1 MVVSMALLASV
12 LTARG
17 DTNDYVREEWTERMG
32 ASWPSTA
39 QVVHWHEKDG
49 AQHAGKA
56 WAIKFDMDDTR
67 WRFTTRLGLNNT
79 TDTNNSHLA
88 TLKQMAGKF
97 EDEGRK
103 PMVAINGNYFDH
115 ENGFINIYGA
125 LWSDGKRLVGGP
137 PKFHDNTAREFSI
150 GASTMAVG
158 SGGWPRDMSGNKI
171 RSGTDFYADP
181 PIRYKDGVYY
191 PPAKTDPKS
200 DGVDTYPRSLV
211 GVGTNELGR
220 SFLVLFVSDGRQN
233 DWSYGFSDHD
243 AVSLVV
249 SLGCRVVA
257 ENDGGGSAGM
267 WIKGLKKEEDGGL
280 APRDEEY
287 INKGSDGGPR
297 AVAAGLFMMYE
308 EPFVE
313 RITSQQGAYS
323 DPFENLDDA
332 FMMGE
337 DGEMLWVKED
347 VPLKASATNT
357 HSCMIIRDAFA
368 SHSTAVRIANGVEW
382 TVGASVTLQNITI
395 AGEADGSPRPWINVL
410 KGSTLT
416 VSDDVG
422 ALRLRTADKD
432 GFQISSEQPLWNSVA
447 VDCATAATNKPAFF
461 GKVSRAVSD
470 EVLAESIALLENPND
485 SSQIAAVEERS
496 QVRYLKWLPGCVRVN
511 GGRRYG
517 TLEDAIA
524 AVAGM
529 DNSTIEII
537 APATLTKSCVI
548 PTNCTI
554 TATNENAYAAAVNVA
569 PGATLTVGAGARVLF
584 RNIVFTNAAQSV
596 AVEVAPRGTAAVA
609 GLVELGEV
617 RLLKDR
623 KDPSSDPARGV
634 FELAGPL
641 TGDVRVIRDPREGE
655 KLGDTIGSSSLPLEE
670 ARTSAGHVVNDA
682 DDELAGE
689 AYEDSD
695 GSVKIRWKVAEVTD
709 ENAVARFISED
720 DVTTNN
726 YKSLRM
732 LFRELKESGRIE
744 LLEETCSL
752 VEPATIPSGK
762 SITMFSAGEDP
773 AVVKLPASN
782 GWKTDAVIS
791 VCGALSV
798 ENIVFD
804 GSGMPPGG
812 SSLSVFRVYRNAFL
826 ELGAAAGIQ
835 DVTLAAQN
843 GASKEMKGVVYVLN
857 GGTFQM
863 GDGSFVTG
871 CSGGGSGA
879 AAIYLSQS
887 GAAARLMGGH
897 IEGCVHPN
905 GAVYAASGATI
916 EVSGDTIVIGNT
928 NNSGA
933 TRNIMPRGDGDL
945 KLVGVLTGR
954 VGVNFGNADDA
965 QFGVVTGGGDSAD
978 HFVCDTK
985 TAKGETLLGS
995 ASNGTLVWKATVVVP
1010 PPNVEV
1016 NGKTYGTL
1024 ADAVAA
1030 AADGDTL
1037 TILAPIA
1044 VSSMPVRI
1052 DRALTIT
1059 ASDPTNV
1066 IRRGASGELSVNTV
1080 ARAIEI
1086 ASTGVVFRNI
1096 VLGDDDREWPRA
1108 FVHVLEGGELTL
1120 GEGAVVRNVRAT
1132 AMMRE
1137 GRMEPIGRSAA
1148 GVLVAGTLIMEDGSA
1163 IVSCVNR
1170 FDQSAGGGVLASG
1183 SGAAFDF
1190 RGGTV
1195 SGCSASRG
1203 GGVCIEKHAK
1213 ALVRGGGTILD
1224 NANGNLYV
1232 AAESPLEIAD
1242 VFTGRI
1248 DYREGVV
1255 RPDTETNIFA
1265 DVTYDYADDLDA
1277 LAAGAIRFTN
1287 ELTRACGVAV
1297 TNGAGAASYIWNT
1310 ALATSTTYEKDDNR
1324 WVPIGEVPP
1333 QPSPDPGPVP
1343 PGPTPEPPEI
1353 VDPYPIAFTS
1363 IEKTDAEWV
1372 LVATNAR
1379 RWCWYSLW
1387 SGTSLKTNEYEV
1399 VKVGG
1404 QLLSNQWNQADGPI
1418 TNRVPVVE
1426 SEPVRFWI
1434 IRGASGEVPA
1444 P

>member
-1 MVVSMALLASV
+1 MALLASV
-12 LTARG
+12 LTVRG

-49 AQHAGKA
+49 AQHTGKA

-97 EDEGRK
+97 EGEGRK
-103 PMVAINGNYFDH
+103 PLVAINGNYFDH

-181 PIRYKDGVYY
+181 PIRYRDGEYFDSKCGDAVE
-191 PPAKTDPKS
+191 
-200 DGVDTYPRSLV
+200 TYPRSLV

-368 SHSTAVRIANGVEW
+368 RGNTAVRIANGVEW
-382 TVGASVTLQNITI
+382 AVGASVTLRDITV
-395 AGEADGSPRPWINVL
+395 AGETDGDPLPWINVL

-416 VSDDVG
+416 VSENVG
-422 ALRLRTADKD
+422 ALRLRTVDAD
-432 GFQISSEQPLWNSVA
+432 GFQISSEQPLSGPVA
-447 VDCATAATNKPAFF
+447 IDCAAAAISEPAFF
-461 GKVSRAVSD
+461 GKASSTVSD

-485 SSQIAAVEERS
+485 PSQIAAVETRLGA
-496 QVRYLKWLPGCVRVN
+496 RYLKWMPGCVRVN
-511 GGRRYG
+511 GERRYG

-596 AVEVAPRGTAAVA
+596 AVEVAPRGTVAVS

-617 RLLKDR
+617 RLLKDT
-623 KDPSSDPARGV
+623 KDPSSDPARGA
-634 FELAGPL
+634 FELAGAL
-641 TGDVRVIRDPREGE
+641 LSDVRVAGAA
-655 KLGDTIGSSSLPLEE
+655 DTDIGGLAGSSSLSLEE
-670 ARTSAGHVVNDA
+670 AKASAGHVVNDA

-689 AYEDSD
+689 AYVDAD
-695 GSVKIRWKVAEVTD
+695 GSVKIRWAVAEVTD
-709 ENAVARFISED
+709 ENAAVRFVSTD
-720 DVTTNN
+720 GTVTNN
-726 YKSLRM
+726 YRSLRM
-732 LFRELKESGRIE
+732 LFRDLKDSGRIE
-744 LLEETCSL
+744 LLAERCPL
-752 VEPATIPSGK
+752 VEPATIPAGK
-762 SITMFSAGEDP
+762 SVSMFSAGEDP

-782 GWKTDAVIS
+782 GWKTNAVIS
-791 VCGALSV
+791 VCGTLSV
-798 ENIVFD
+798 ENVVFD
-804 GSGMPPGG
+804 GSGMPSGG
-812 SSLSVFRVYRNAFL
+812 SSLSVFRVYSDASL
-826 ELGAAAGIQ
+826 ELSAAAGIQ
-835 DVTLAAQN
+835 NVTLASSVSSA
-843 GASKEMKGVVYVLN
+843 KGVVYVVG

-863 GDGSFVTG
+863 RDGSFVTG
-871 CSGGGSGA
+871 CSGGSSGA
-879 AAIYLSQS
+879 AVYLSQS

-905 GAVYAASGATI
+905 GAVYAASGATV
-916 EVSGDTIVIGNT
+916 EVSGNLIVTGNR
-928 NNSGA
+928 NGSGVVC
-933 TRNIMPRGDGDL
+933 NITPKSAGDL
-945 KLVGVLTGR
+945 TLAGLLTGK
-954 VGVNFGNADDA
+954 VGVNFGNAPDA
-965 QFGVVTGGGDSAD
+965 QFGVVTGGGDTAD
-978 HFVCDTK
+978 HFVRD
-985 TAKGETLLGS
+985 APPSGATLLGAES
-995 ASNGTLVWKATVVVP
+995 DGKLVWEKVVVVP
-1010 PPNVEV
+1010 PPNVKV
-1016 NGKTYGTL
+1016 GSTGAAYGTL
-1024 ADAVAA
+1024 EDAVAV

-1052 DRALTIT
+1052 DKALTIT
-1059 ASDPTNV
+1059 ASDPANV
-1066 IRRGASGELSVNTV
+1066 ISRGTNGPVRVSSV
-1080 ARAIEI
+1080 ARAIEV
-1086 ASTGVVFRNI
+1086 AVPGVVFQNV
-1096 VLGDDDREWPRA
+1096 VLGDDDCEWPRA

-1120 GEGAVVRNVRAT
+1120 GGGAVIRNVRAT

-1148 GVLVAGTLIMEDGSA
+1148 GVLVEGTLMMKDGSA
-1163 IVSCVNR
+1163 IIGCTNR

-1183 SGAAFDF
+1183 PSAVFDF

-1195 SGCSASRG
+1195 SGCSASHG

-1310 ALATSTTYEKDDNR
+1310 ALATGTTYEKGTNS
-1324 WVPIGEVPP
+1324 WTAVGEVPP

-1343 PGPTPEPPEI
+1343 PPGPTPGPHWEVVTNHPTK
-1353 VDPYPIAFTS
+1353 IAFRS
-1363 IEKTDAEWV
+1363 IDRVSDTEWA
-1372 LVATNAR
+1372 LV
-1379 RWCWYSLW
+1379 
-1387 SGTSLKTNEYEV
+1387 V
-1399 VKVGG
+1399 
-1404 QLLSNQWNQADGPI
+1404 
-1418 TNRVPVVE
+1418 TNRVRYCNYRLIWTTDLTQGFTTTGDWEHVVHE
-1426 SEPVRFWI
+1426 GCAVWATNVTTTGGAWFW
-1434 IRGASGEVPA
+1434 RAEGADGTNMVLKAEE
-1444 P
+1444 